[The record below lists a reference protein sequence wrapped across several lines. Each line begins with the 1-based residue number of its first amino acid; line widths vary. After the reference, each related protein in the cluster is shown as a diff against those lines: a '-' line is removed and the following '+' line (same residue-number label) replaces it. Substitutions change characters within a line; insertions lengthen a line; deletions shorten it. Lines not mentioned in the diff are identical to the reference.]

1 MAWLTVI
8 TTPDL
13 APGFALTGAQV
24 LTANTTA
31 EAELLLRRQLA
42 ENPDAVIALH
52 APFYHALP
60 DDLKERVQTDYRPLV
75 VALPDGLPPRPG
87 LSPRERLR
95 ELVSRVIGYSIRFP
109 GEAEKA

>member
-24 LTANTTA
+24 LTATTAA
-31 EAELLLRRQLA
+31 EAEPLLRRQLV

-52 APFYHALP
+52 APFYQALP
-60 DDLKERVQTDYRPLV
+60 DDLKERVQSDYRPLV
-75 VALPDGLPPRPG
+75 VPLPNGLPPRPG
-87 LSPRERLR
+87 FSPRQQLR
-95 ELVSRVIGYSIRFP
+95 ELVSRIVGYSIRFP
-109 GEAEKA
+109 GEPES